1 MNGYKAFYARKEI
14 EVQAETSYVAQ
25 LKATEIFGLPKK
37 RVTLSRFSFA
47 KNKASKWSTFP
58 IFKRIFSYRKFG
70 RIYNNPQKIGMFP

>member
-37 RVTLSRFSFA
+37 
-47 KNKASKWSTFP
+47 K
-58 IFKRIFSYRKFG
+58 SYLVSVFLCEKQGEQVIHIPNF
-70 RIYNNPQKIGMFP
+70 